1 MSHYVVGLTGGIGS
15 GKTAVSDRFAALGI
29 VVVDADIA
37 SRVIVEPGRPALLAI
52 HERFG
57 DSVIAA
63 DGTLNRQALGAIVFA
78 DPGERRA
85 LEAITHPYINEY
97 MAGALAAAES
107 PYAILAHPLLIETS
121 RSKVCQR
128 VLVVDVPEALQIERT
143 VARDGRDEAQVRD
156 ILAAQAT
163 REERLAAADDVIV
176 NDQDL
181 AHLDR
186 EVARLHEQYLVLA
199 RSEEAR

>member
-15 GKTAVSDRFAALGI
+15 GKTAVSDRFAALGV
-29 VVVDADIA
+29 VVVDADVA

-57 DSVIAA
+57 DSVIAS
-63 DGTLNRQALGAIVFA
+63 DGTLDRRAMGAIVFA
-78 DPGERRA
+78 DPAERRA

-107 PYAILAHPLLIETS
+107 AYAMLAHPLLIETGQT
-121 RSKVCQR
+121 RVCQR

-143 VARDGRDEAQVRD
+143 VTRDGREESQVRE
-156 ILAAQAT
+156 IIAAQAS
-163 REERLAAADDVIV
+163 REQRLAAADDVIV
-176 NDQDL
+176 NDKDL

-186 EVARLHEQYLVLA
+186 EVARLHEEYLALSGVSA
-199 RSEEAR
+199 A